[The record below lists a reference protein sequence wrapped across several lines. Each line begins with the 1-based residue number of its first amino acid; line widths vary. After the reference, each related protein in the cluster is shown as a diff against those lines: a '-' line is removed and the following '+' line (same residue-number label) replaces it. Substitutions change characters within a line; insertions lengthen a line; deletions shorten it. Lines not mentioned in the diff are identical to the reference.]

1 VQGAHRW
8 LGGSEML
15 VARVGVAIARLR
27 ERAGHGSRESTV
39 RWTPRKVC
47 WTRARRVR
55 VLVQWCARGTAL
67 VTLDSDFAVLWL
79 INARMLSRRTRGKRA
94 KQLNTNGS

>member
-1 VQGAHRW
+1 
-8 LGGSEML
+8 
-15 VARVGVAIARLR
+15 
-27 ERAGHGSRESTV
+27 
-39 RWTPRKVC
+39 
-47 WTRARRVR
+47 